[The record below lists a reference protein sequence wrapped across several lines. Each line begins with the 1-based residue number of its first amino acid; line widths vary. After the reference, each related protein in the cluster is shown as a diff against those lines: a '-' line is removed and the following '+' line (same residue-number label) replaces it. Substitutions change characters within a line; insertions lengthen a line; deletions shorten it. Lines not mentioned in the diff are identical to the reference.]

1 MNFSAEAVGAL
12 NEYLDR
18 VNRALALP
26 PSSRMPIV
34 DRLYRQIGGAC
45 ETKAHQQNRLEVG
58 IDLVDAELRA
68 LGAPEAL
75 AARLTDDHLRWSPES
90 FGFDRA
96 QFGER
101 ASAFAKAAAERGEQV
116 FFASIETAAN
126 ALDLA
131 AQKLR
136 EAADKFKAK
145 T

>member
-1 MNFSAEAVGAL
+1 MNFSSQAVADI
-12 NEYLDR
+12 NDYLDR

-26 PSSRMPIV
+26 PSTRMPIV
-34 DRLYRQIGGAC
+34 DRLYRQIAGAC

-58 IDLVDAELRA
+58 ADLVDAELSA
-68 LGAPEAL
+68 LGSPESL
-75 AARLTDDHLRWSPES
+75 AARLTEEHLRWSPEA

-101 ASAFAKAAAERGEQV
+101 ASAFAKAAAERGEHV

-136 EAADKFKAK
+136 EAVDKFKTK